1 MNILD
6 LHELR
11 DGVSN
16 SANRLR
22 RGFSPWIHLS
32 ENDPLMRVLYSITR
46 PSVGRA
52 LKQKRTEVR
61 STSRRVY
68 QTGRNAAAAPA
79 AGEPE
84 QGEKKA

>member
-22 RGFSPWIHLS
+22 RGFSPWIH
-32 ENDPLMRVLYSITR
+32 LYSITR